1 MTQTR
6 RDFLIATA
14 LSARSVLSPAGV
26 LALDAEPTQ
35 LGWKDLAPGAE
46 TTVVQR
52 LRNGGIVQ
60 HGELSEPVDAE
71 KGAQLTTQYNG
82 LRVRLPGYLV
92 PLKFE
97 ENKVLSALL
106 VPYVGACIH
115 VPPPPPNQLVLL
127 SPETPYETDTLFEPV
142 WALGVF
148 STNQSETHL
157 AKVGYEITAAEIS
170 PYS

>member
-6 RDFLIATA
+6 RDFIAATSLGAASA
-14 LSARSVLSPAGV
+14 LSPVGA
-26 LALDAEPTQ
+26 LALNTETTQ
-35 LGWKDLAPGAE
+35 LSWKDLAPGSE

-52 LRNGGIVQ
+52 LRNGGLVQ
-60 HGELSEPVDAE
+60 HGELSEPADAD
-71 KGAQLTTQYNG
+71 KGAQLTSEYNG
-82 LRVRLPGYLV
+82 QRVRIPGYLV

-97 ENKVLSALL
+97 EGQVLSALL

-115 VPPPPPNQLVLL
+115 IPPPPPNQLVLL
-127 SPETPYETDTLFEPV
+127 SPKKPYETDTLFEPV

-148 STNQSETHL
+148 STNQSDTYL

>member
-6 RDFLIATA
+6 RDFLIATT
-14 LSARSVLSPAGV
+14 LSAGSVLSPAGV

-35 LGWKDLAPGAE
+35 LSWKDLAPGAE

-71 KGAQLTTQYNG
+71 KGAQLTTKYNG

-127 SPETPYETDTLFEPV
+127 TLETPYELEALFEPV
-142 WALGVF
+142 WAIGVF
-148 STNQSETHL
+148 SLNKAETQL
-157 AKVGYEITAAEIS
+157 AKVGYAITTEEIQS
-170 PYS
+170 FN